1 MRGLKY
7 AAGYV
12 SPRHGSGHA
21 FFAQQT
27 GEQIAARTPLSNH
40 LFVGNTHENIRMGMG
55 MASDYM
61 AAALQVS
68 QLVRIEKC
76 ASSKQV
82 RRDQKMS
89 LPTAAVEFFRGV
101 KRALA
106 AIVEREEDVF
116 SRLPEI
122 QLRNNA
128 GSMPNAC
135 DSIEVARECLTG
147 LLISHCSAPLETRL
161 GRIICH
167 IVIQERGNIGLNPK
181 HLATLNHN
189 FLVDEFVQDMK
200 IGPHRVD
207 SDN

>member
-1 MRGLKY
+1 LT
-7 AAGYV
+7 
-12 SPRHGSGHA
+12 
-21 FFAQQT
+21 AQPFPT
-27 GEQIAARTPLSNH
+27 
-40 LFVGNTHENIRMGMG
+40 F
-55 MASDYM
+55 
-61 AAALQVS
+61 
-68 QLVRIEKC
+68 LVVLE
-76 ASSKQV
+76 
-82 RRDQKMS
+82 
-89 LPTAAVEFFRGV
+89 
-101 KRALA
+101 RALSRF
-106 AIVEREEDVF
+106 INYRPDLEGIIIEREKDVF

-122 QLRNNA
+122 QLRNNT
-128 GSMPNAC
+128 GSMPTAC
-135 DSIEVARECLTG
+135 DSIEVARECFTG